1 MSEVAL
7 TLAPVGRDPGSG
19 RVPVMDALFRPRSIV
34 VVGASDDP
42 RKAGGKLLA
51 HLLRHGFAGELYLVN
66 PARPSVQG
74 RAAYPSVADLPAA
87 AAIDLALVA
96 TPAAEVPGAVAAL
109 AARGVW
115 AAVIVSSGFGET
127 GDAGREAEERA
138 LAACGDSGMRLLG
151 PNCQGVAN
159 IGAGVVASF
168 SSAFGPAADIPDGS
182 AAVLSQ
188 SGGMAAV
195 LTQLALPHV
204 DGLRYWAAS
213 GNEIDLRVADLLRYV
228 VDDPAIRTVQVYLE
242 SLGDA
247 ANLAAAGRAATANGT
262 AVLVLKSGTTAA
274 GGRAA
279 GSHTGALAQE
289 DAVVEAFLRRHG
301 MIRARDPREMSELVR
316 LFTSAKRPCGS
327 RVAIVTNSGGLGVLL
342 TDESVTHGLR
352 VAEFAPATVHRLSAA
367 LPPFAAVHNPIDVT
381 AELLSRPELI
391 REALAAVADDPGVDV
406 VLLGVGMLGE
416 YYDLDRILADVV
428 VLNRRSDKLVVV
440 CCIASQAGM
449 VERFAA
455 EGVPTFDDTTGC
467 VRALG
472 RLVAHTEQVRRTAAA
487 PEPEPAAP
495 GGEAAVPGAGSLS
508 EHAGKVIVGSWGLP
522 VVPGRLVECV
532 DEAVAAGRA
541 FGYPVVA
548 KLSAPSVAHKTELGL
563 IEVGIADDAAMAAA
577 AARLLAAAGP
587 GGVVKGP
594 IDGVLVEPM
603 VAGGLEMAVGV
614 VHDPDVGPVI
624 MVGTGGTQ
632 AELLADV
639 RLLIPPLTEAAV
651 RDALASLTLFPL
663 LDGYR
668 GAPPRD
674 VDAFV
679 RLVLDLAAAPPVAAG
694 RVAELDLNPV
704 LVLPAGKGVS
714 VVDVALTVREPDPTG
729 EDHR

>member
-1 MSEVAL
+1 
-7 TLAPVGRDPGSG
+7 
-19 RVPVMDALFRPRSIV
+19 
-34 VVGASDDP
+34 
-42 RKAGGKLLA
+42 
-51 HLLRHGFAGELYLVN
+51 
-66 PARPSVQG
+66 
-74 RAAYPSVADLPAA
+74 
-87 AAIDLALVA
+87 
-96 TPAAEVPGAVAAL
+96 
-109 AARGVW
+109 
-115 AAVIVSSGFGET
+115 
-127 GDAGREAEERA
+127 
-138 LAACGDSGMRLLG
+138 
-151 PNCQGVAN
+151 
-159 IGAGVVASF
+159 
-168 SSAFGPAADIPDGS
+168 
-182 AAVLSQ
+182 
-188 SGGMAAV
+188 
-195 LTQLALPHV
+195 
-204 DGLRYWAAS
+204 
-213 GNEIDLRVADLLRYV
+213 
-228 VDDPAIRTVQVYLE
+228 
-242 SLGDA
+242 
-247 ANLAAAGRAATANGT
+247 
-262 AVLVLKSGTTAA
+262 
-274 GGRAA
+274 
-279 GSHTGALAQE
+279 
-289 DAVVEAFLRRHG
+289 
-301 MIRARDPREMSELVR
+301 
-316 LFTSAKRPCGS
+316 
-327 RVAIVTNSGGLGVLL
+327 
-342 TDESVTHGLR
+342 
-352 VAEFAPATVHRLSAA
+352 
-367 LPPFAAVHNPIDVT
+367 
-381 AELLSRPELI
+381 
-391 REALAAVADDPGVDV
+391 
-406 VLLGVGMLGE
+406 
-416 YYDLDRILADVV
+416 
-428 VLNRRSDKLVVV
+428 
-440 CCIASQAGM
+440 
-449 VERFAA
+449 
-455 EGVPTFDDTTGC
+455 
-467 VRALG
+467 
-472 RLVAHTEQVRRTAAA
+472 
-487 PEPEPAAP
+487 
-495 GGEAAVPGAGSLS
+495 VPGAGSLS

-714 VVDVALTVREPDPTG
+714 VVDVALTVREPDPSG